1 MKKFLI
7 GVIFLI
13 PIVVVISLSA
23 TGTIIGLTTT
33 PNPSEIIIK
42 NSDNEVITKDSEPI
56 RVDYRDDS
64 DFLII
69 DVLPTI
75 VKDEN
80 KAIEWEVVAE
90 ESDGDASLELMGELG
105 KSNRYRIIP
114 KKIGA
119 VKFIINPQANAN
131 IYQEVTIYVTSDS
144 IESIKI
150 YNEEGNDVGQF
161 YDVSKNERFF
171 VDIYPIDALYGNEIT
186 WTCIPTEVAEITQN
200 GLLMVKDHGDC
211 RVRATATDK
220 DGNTV
225 YAEVDVNTRNAI
237 ASSNVVYTTLEVVDE
252 AWVLEN
258 VALSATDTEIENA
271 SENRFK
277 LIRDGKEMVV
287 EVVTV
292 EDEIGFIDLPEVVYT
307 RNGGYLPTIGNVV
320 TGEVIE
326 GAIIEVSDAT
336 TLQIE
341 EVTGLLVPQKAGEV
355 TVKATIGGTQIE
367 KVITVRENPIAFEL
381 DLSVADGKLGIQ
393 QTRTWGQ
400 YWFDDN
406 YNLIQDYT
414 FGLYDDSNRFDVEWA
429 LDNPDYATLTLGEGQ
444 NVVIR
449 FADAVRGQSVTLTAY
464 LKINNRRVERVKRSF
479 TFNVREKN
487 AVNVESWEEFKK
499 TFDLRR
505 YDIVLQNNVICDSTS
520 GVSSSVYGNGFTIDC
535 STFPLDTSRFRT
547 SAIDPSRGGNAHYEW
562 QETGTGTMVFENI
575 VAIGATAWHDQ
586 KGHVFGLVK
595 LNWMEAPVAFRFCE
609 ISGFNEGMDFNNCI
623 DATVEGCI
631 IGDNLN
637 SAVILQYEPGRA
649 ETCVI
654 NLKNN
659 VFKNSEG
666 ASVQLVTSVFDGRIA
681 GKTMDV
687 EINVEGIMDVY
698 NWKERS
704 EFGGVFAS
712 TVLGLVGNNIAAGA
726 LRELMADAVA
736 GVIESFIFNEGY
748 NHLFYKYAGK
758 EYASLGI
765 FGVGLIAKADVNKV
779 TMNTESDFA
788 KFAIPLVDENG
799 NPAGSL
805 GSVESLIEMII
816 HQSGFSITNECFL
829 VCPDF
834 VTAEPKIKPGD
845 PVPNSKELYAQLQ
858 GVIA

>member
-90 ESDGDASLELMGELG
+90 ESDGDAALELMGELG

-119 VKFIINPQANAN
+119 VKFIINPEANAN
-131 IYQEVTIYVTSDS
+131 IYQEITIYVTSDS

-326 GAIIEVSDAT
+326 GALIEVSDAT

-393 QTRTWGQ
+393 LTRTWGQ
-400 YWFDDN
+400 FWLDESG
-406 YNLIQDYT
+406 NLTRDYT
-414 FGLYDDSNRFDVEWA
+414 FGLYDDNNRFDVEWA
-429 LDNPDYATLTLGEGQ
+429 LDNPDYATLTPGEGQ
-444 NVVIR
+444 NVVMN
-449 FADAVRGQSVTLTAY
+449 FTDAVRGNSVTLTAY
-464 LKINNRRVERVKRSF
+464 LKINNRLVDRVKRSF
-479 TFNVREKN
+479 TFNVKEKD
-487 AVNVESWEEFKK
+487 AVNVYSWQQFRRVV
-499 TFDLRR
+499 DLRR
-505 YDIVLQNNVICDSTS
+505 YDIVMQSNVICTEDT
-520 GVSSSVYGNGFTIDC
+520 GISSSVFGNGFAIDC
-535 STFPLDTSRFRT
+535 SSYPLDTSDFQTFALNPRW
-547 SAIDPSRGGNAHYEW
+547 SGGGHYEW
-562 QETGTGTMVFENI
+562 QETGTGTMVFEDI
-575 VAIGATAWHDQ
+575 VAIGSTAYHGVSDY
-586 KGHVFGLVK
+586 VFGFVDCY
-595 LNWMEAPVAFRFCE
+595 WMSSPIAFRYCQ
-609 ISGFNEGMDFNNCI
+609 ISGFNEGIHLHNCI
-623 DATVEGCI
+623 ETTVEGCI
-631 IGDNLN
+631 IGDNIN
-637 SAVILQYEPGRA
+637 CGIDVRCEPGRA
-649 ETCVI
+649 EPIVL

-659 VFKNSEG
+659 VFKNSGG
-666 ASVQLVTSVFDGRIA
+666 ASVQLVTSLFDGRIA

-704 EFGGVFAS
+704 EFGGVFAN
-712 TVLGLVGNNIAAGA
+712 TVLGLVGNDIASGA

-788 KFAIPLVDENG
+788 KFAVPLVDENG